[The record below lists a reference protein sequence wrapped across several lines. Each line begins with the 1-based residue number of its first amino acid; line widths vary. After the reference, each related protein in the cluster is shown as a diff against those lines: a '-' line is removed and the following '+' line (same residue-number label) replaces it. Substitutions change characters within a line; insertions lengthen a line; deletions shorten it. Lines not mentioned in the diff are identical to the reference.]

1 MCVATGSLQRDEY
14 SSYTRESFIWCLED
28 EIFRSLAYI
37 KVAYQDIKYSVVSKR
52 CASKAYLGQSTK
64 VLSEKM

>member
-28 EIFRSLAYI
+28 EMFRSLAYI
-37 KVAYQDIKYSVVSKR
+37 KVAYQDIKVFCCK
-52 CASKAYLGQSTK
+52 
-64 VLSEKM
+64 